1 MFGGYDIVAPV
12 KFVDDDRSTPFF
24 LYSDSRR
31 GARGWIHIRVEEPT
45 GESAELSNRLL
56 KTTPPDMIRSFPFVC
71 YVDGNVKV
79 QKPVDDLFA
88 EFLESGADLGFF
100 RHSDRKD
107 LRQELDACHKQ
118 GKIDES
124 VGSAQIDQY
133 EKEGFEGQVPLLEGS
148 FFFRKNNRRTQQMMA
163 VWSHEIQTWVTRDQL
178 SLPYSIWKTGAK
190 LHIFAGSPRRM
201 YSKFIYTAHGGKSL
215 RDLLLR
221 CGALTVATFPSA
233 LEKTAQVWRNFR
245 KIKLSFDD
253 TA

>member
-12 KFVDDDRSTPFF
+12 KFVGDDRSTPFF

-100 RHSDRKD
+100 QHSDRKD

-133 EKEGFEGQVPLLEGS
+133 EREGFEGQVPLLEGS

-163 VWSHEIQTWVTRDQL
+163 VWSREIQTWVTRDQL

-221 CGALTVATFPSA
+221 SGALTVATFPSA
-233 LEKTAQVWRNFR
+233 LEKTAQIWRNFR
-245 KIKLSFDD
+245 RINISDD